1 MLLGIAPLRL
11 SFAGGGTDL
20 KEYYENFEGSV
31 VSTAIN
37 RFTYVI
43 VTGRHDNSF
52 QLFSSD
58 FQAHFKPTQFN
69 ELEPER
75 GSELAV
81 TVVKTLDYQD
91 GANLM
96 LNSEVA
102 PGSGLGASSS
112 LAVNLIKTIST
123 LKKEKMSNA
132 EIAES
137 AYDIGRNKLNW
148 TIGKQDEYISAFGGF
163 NFIKFNNDKVTV
175 NKISI
180 NKNSLLELE
189 KNLLLFYIGKTRNSS
204 TILQDQINQIE
215 KNNQETINALH
226 YVKELSEKMYSLLSQ
241 SDITKFGELLNIGW
255 KSKKKFAK
263 NITNEYVDK
272 LYDLG
277 IEHGALGGKLT
288 GAGGGGHLLFYCDP
302 SKQKNLIEKMQ
313 SQGLK
318 QVQCKFYE
326 SGCKVLDLYDFT
338 NP

>member
-1 MLLGIAPLRL
+1 MFVGRAPLRI

-20 KEYYENFEGSV
+20 KEYYETFGGSV

-43 VTGRHDNSF
+43 VTRRSDDTF

-69 ELEPER
+69 ELKPER

-123 LKKEKMSNA
+123 LKHEKMSNE
-132 EIAES
+132 EIAEI

-148 TIGKQDEYISAFGGF
+148 FIGKQDEYISAFGGF
-163 NFIKFNNDKVTV
+163 NFIKFNKDKVTV

-180 NKNSLLELE
+180 NRNSLLELQ
-189 KNLLLFYIGKTRNSS
+189 KNLVVFYIGPGKNRAG
-204 TILQDQINQIE
+204 ILKNQIKQVKE
-215 KNNQETINALH
+215 NNQETLDALRFA
-226 YVKELSEKMYSLLSQ
+226 KELSEKMYSSLSQ
-241 SDITKFGELLNIGW
+241 SDITKFAELLDSGW
-255 KSKKKFAK
+255 KSKKIFAK
-263 NITNEYVDK
+263 GATNEYIDQ
-272 LYDLG
+272 LYNLG
-277 IEHGALGGKLT
+277 MESGALGGKLT
-288 GAGGGGHLLFYCDP
+288 GAGGGGHLLFYCEP

-313 SQGLK
+313 GQGLK
-318 QVQCKFYE
+318 HVQCKFYE

>member
-1 MLLGIAPLRL
+1 MLLGASPLRL

-43 VTGRHDNSF
+43 VTPRQDNSF
-52 QLFSSD
+52 QVFSSD
-58 FQAHFKPTQFN
+58 FQVHFKPTRYDN
-69 ELEPER
+69 LKPEP
-75 GSELAV
+75 GSELVV
-81 TVVKTLDYQD
+81 TVVKSLDYQD

-189 KNLLLFYIGKTRNSS
+189 KNLLVFYIGKTRNSS
-204 TILQDQINQIE
+204 NILREQIKLITE
-215 KNNQETINALH
+215 NNQETLNALH
-226 YVKELSEKMYSLLSQ
+226 YVKELSEKMYSSLSQ

-255 KSKKKFAK
+255 ESKKKFAK
-263 NITNEYVDK
+263 DVTNEYVDK
-272 LYDLG
+272 LYNLG
-277 IEHGALGGKLT
+277 IEYGALGGKLT
-288 GAGGGGHLLFYCDP
+288 GAGGGGHLLFYCEP

-313 SQGLK
+313 GQGLK
-318 QVQCKFYE
+318 QVQYKFHE